1 MSNLKAYFG
10 LAVIVVALFVLY
22 KLAPPFYA
30 NYNLQDFLETEAKFS
45 TYSTKSEEDIRN
57 EVYKKIQELDIPV
70 TKDQIK
76 VQRGNGVTLAVDYTV
91 HVDLPLYPLDLEFHP
106 SSKNKNFM

>member
-10 LAVIVVALFVLY
+10 VAVIVAALFVLY

-30 NYNLQDFLETEAKFS
+30 NYNFQDFLENEAKFS
-45 TYSTKSEEDIRN
+45 TYSSKTEDDIRN
-57 EVYKKIQELDIPV
+57 EVFKKVQELDLPV

-76 VQRGNGVTLAVDYTV
+76 VQRGNGIALSVDYTV
-91 HVDLPLYPLDLEFHP
+91 HVDLPFYPIDLEFHP
-106 SSKNKNFM
+106 SSRNKTFM

>member
-10 LAVIVVALFVLY
+10 VAVIVVVLFVLY

-30 NYNLQDFLETEAKFS
+30 NYNFQDFLENEAKFS
-45 TYSTKSEEDIRN
+45 TYSSKTEDDIRN
-57 EVYKKIQELDIPV
+57 EVFKKVQELDIPV

-76 VQRGNGVTLAVDYTV
+76 VQRSNGVALSVDYTV
-91 HVDLPLYPLDLEFHP
+91 HVDLPLYPVDLEFHP
-106 SSKNKNFM
+106 SSRNKNFM

>member
-10 LAVIVVALFVLY
+10 VAVIVVVLFVLY

-30 NYNLQDFLETEAKFS
+30 NYNFQDFLENEAKFS
-45 TYSTKSEEDIRN
+45 TYSSKTEDDIRN
-57 EVYKKIQELDIPV
+57 EVFKKVQELDIPV

-76 VQRGNGVTLAVDYTV
+76 VQRSNGVALSVDYTV
-91 HVDLPLYPLDLEFHP
+91 HVDLPFYPVDLEFHP
-106 SSKNKNFM
+106 SSRNKNFM